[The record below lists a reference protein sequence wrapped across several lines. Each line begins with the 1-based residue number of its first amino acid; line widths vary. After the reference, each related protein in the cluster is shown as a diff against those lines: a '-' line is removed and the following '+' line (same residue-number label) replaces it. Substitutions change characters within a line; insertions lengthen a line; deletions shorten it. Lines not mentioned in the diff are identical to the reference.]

1 MRVGRVAAAIVICFG
16 VAAAPMAHAAT
27 VRPACDLVTDPA
39 GDVTPT
45 TLGTNNNDYDIR
57 SADIATN
64 KRQLTAVIRL
74 TSLAPE
80 DATSAAARDYE
91 FDFDANGQRFGLLAN
106 LVTGGASFEAAVYDT
121 NAAGGQSGTDLG
133 ELSGVIDSVHHEIRM
148 TAPLQLFAPYASFKQ
163 TYVDQL
169 YVTSA
174 RAVGDDGAATPDGR
188 VTVGSQSVA
197 TVVDDASSKAR
208 YAPGRTSCVR
218 VGK

>member
-1 MRVGRVAAAIVICFG
+1 MRAGRVAAAIAVCAG

-27 VRPACDLVTDPA
+27 VRPACDLVTDPS

-45 TLGTNNNDYDIR
+45 TLGANNNDYDIR

-74 TSLAPE
+74 TPS
-80 DATSAAARDYE
+80 
-91 FDFDANGQRFGLLAN
+91 
-106 LVTGGASFEAAVYDT
+106 
-121 NAAGGQSGTDLG
+121 
-133 ELSGVIDSVHHEIRM
+133 
-148 TAPLQLFAPYASFKQ
+148 ASFKQ
-163 TYVDQL
+163 TYIDQL

-174 RAVGDDGAATPDGR
+174 RAFGDDGAATPDGR